1 MRARYIEG
9 LPGYDVQFTPDR
21 EIKSPGANARID
33 AAIRKGVMPNSMGG
47 ASIDP
52 NTGMARGVQKPVPVQ
67 APGSKTGKLGKAWTG
82 LSVANALADSAAN
95 DSTARYAQR
104 FGVNEPTGDGSIG
117 DMAKFAAL
125 RAGGFASDLGN
136 NMLLGMPGKLFYRD
150 QQQPGGAIIP
160 EAAAAE
166 LPRTPA
172 ATPAAVVAQPQA
184 AIPSTAPPEMQE
196 AMLKMGIHQ
205 GRVLNHGAG
214 VDYATANQIERQG
227 RYGGKDGMFTQLQ
240 GYGDQNAMFGRA
252 SRPGGKINEFYGVG
266 SGKAS
271 NPASMGINILP
282 AAAMMQ
288 PETRGPGLGERAAIM
303 ERNIAEAEARG
314 DGRAA
319 NAMRAEL
326 NALSGD
332 RQQSANPLQQ
342 QLAQVMSMPDNT
354 FGERARKRAA
364 MAALSKGIQIQDME
378 SRNALEREKA
388 GFIAQESGQRIE
400 AGRLTL
406 AEQKR
411 ASTLRDQ
418 ILAETDPAKRA
429 ELTRQLNII
438 TGKANDASGREVVT
452 GDNGVFLV
460 DKATGASMAMQG
472 IQPKRTNEKMGVS
485 ANPMG
490 GYAVTTQD
498 GRMFTVNHKGE
509 VTTVQIPGTA
519 PQNQA
524 AAAPGKGPAV
534 GEVRTINGQRAQ
546 WDGRGWLAVQ

>member
-52 NTGMARGVQKPVPVQ
+52 NTGMARGVQKPVPAQ

-117 DMAKFAAL
+117 DIAKFAAL

-160 EAAAAE
+160 EADAAE

-227 RYGGKDGMFTQLQ
+227 RYGGKDGMFTQLA

-271 NPASMGINILP
+271 NPASMGLTILP

-364 MAALSKGIQIQDME
+364 MATLSKGIQIQDME

-400 AGRLTL
+400 AGRKVAADREAAADAAVALAKERNPKISG
-406 AEQKR
+406 AEQEAIRRGIINPFKE
-411 ASTLRDQ
+411 AKEDGYKVEYGDVSSAFST
-418 ILAETDPAKRA
+418 PAVDA
-429 ELTRQLNII
+429 N
-438 TGKANDASGREVVT
+438 GKPIMD
-452 GDNGVFLV
+452 
-460 DKATGASMAMQG
+460 
-472 IQPKRTNEKMGVS
+472 
-485 ANPMG
+485 
-490 GYAVTTQD
+490 
-498 GRMFTVNHKGE
+498 MFTGRQVVNRNPKDEQKFFQWMRANNITDTNKGLALYLG
-509 VTTVQIPGTA
+509 Q
-519 PQNQA
+519 QNQA